1 VNKELKD
8 IEKKQAALAA
18 KKKQI
23 LEAEKA
29 KKQAKADLE
38 AVIKKSGYKSARALA
53 LALDEL
59 FGLRLGIKKPG
70 RPSGNRRSRT
80 KVTPELRDA
89 IKKEAAGGVSVNKLS
104 KIHDISYAVVA
115 KIVKGGYDKI

>member
-104 KIHDISYAVVA
+104 KNHDISYAVVA

>member
-1 VNKELKD
+1 MNKELKD
-8 IEKKQAALAA
+8 IEKQQAALAT

-29 KKQAKADLE
+29 KKQAKSDLE
-38 AVIKKSGYKSARALA
+38 AVIKKSGYKNARALA